1 MNSNTIRILLA
12 VGLVVVAIAC
22 VFLFKSSGTSTVAG
36 LPIGGCTGNTVVRG
50 YFGGEKSHFLAD
62 EDVKNILA
70 TRYCLTI
77 DGRKAGSTEM
87 VTTIPLGPSDDF
99 IWPSNPVSLAIY
111 KNRMG
116 VMLSSANIF
125 NSPMVFYTRKPIAD
139 ALIKQGVV
147 TVTPEGFHQVN
158 NLEKFIGFA
167 TNGTKWRD
175 IGVDMPGNFNIRTTD
190 PNFSNSGFMFLGMLA
205 YVNNGGAIPSDVEAQ
220 QELPKIKTFFQ
231 RLGFMDQSSSD
242 LFQQYVTTGMGSRPI
257 IVGYESQLIEF
268 ALANPGRKA
277 EIEGEFRTLY
287 PAPTMW
293 SSHPLI
299 ARTAAGKRL
308 LEAMKDPDLHKIAW
322 VKHGFRSGLEGA
334 KNDPRQLNVNGIPV
348 DINSVVDMPSPSV
361 MEFLLQGIR

>member
-1 MNSNTIRILLA
+1 MNTRLGLAAAMIVAAVLFVFGYLYMSGGSSNI
-12 VGLVVVAIAC
+12 
-22 VFLFKSSGTSTVAG
+22 AG
-36 LPIGGCTGNTVVRG
+36 LPIGGCTGNTIVRG
-50 YFGGEKSHFLAD
+50 YFGGEKSSFIAD
-62 EDVKNILA
+62 EDVKNILS

-87 VTTIPLGPSDDF
+87 VTTTVLGPNDDF

-111 KNRMG
+111 KNRQG
-116 VMLSSANIF
+116 VMVGSANIF

-147 TVTPEGFHQVN
+147 TVTADGQHQIN
-158 NLEKFIGFA
+158 NLEKFISYA
-167 TNGTKWRD
+167 TSGTKWRD
-175 IGVDMPGNFNIRTTD
+175 IGVDMPGSMSIRTTD
-190 PNFSNSGFMFLGMLA
+190 PNYSNSGFMFLGMLA
-205 YVNNGGAIPSDVEAQ
+205 YINNGGAIPTDAEAQ
-220 QELPKIKTFFQ
+220 QEMPKIKAFFQ

-277 EIEGEFRTLY
+277 EIEGEFRMLY

-299 ARTAAGKRL
+299 ARTSAGKRL
-308 LEAMKDPDLHKIAW
+308 LEALKDPDLHKIAW
-322 VKHGFRSGLEGA
+322 TRHGFRSGLEGA
-334 KNDPRQLNVNGIPV
+334 KNDPRQLNVTGIPS